1 MIKKTFT
8 FWSGWEDSSSYKFKL
23 FLVEYENRKIS
34 FSSSQLA
41 VAPAKGPSSLATKQ
55 GSLRGNQ
62 IKVIY
67 LVSCKQMTKKPRAQF
82 KKNSSP

>member
-1 MIKKTFT
+1 MKRLNMIKKTFT
-8 FWSGWEDSSSYKFKL
+8 LWGGWEDSSSYKFKR
-23 FLVEYENRKIS
+23 FLVEYENGKIS

-55 GSLRGNQ
+55 GSLRGNK

-67 LVSCKQMTKKPRAQF
+67 LVSCKQMTKKT
-82 KKNSSP
+82 KSPI